1 MNQVAGHIGAGNS
14 VICLVGEDAGE
25 RRELVGLLERLDRE
39 ILCVDSGE
47 ALLARLPRDRAFVLI
62 AATNLPGISGMDLL
76 KDLRHRGVDCPT
88 ILISDESDIP
98 TAVDAMRAGATD
110 FIERP
115 YIDRVLLRRVQ
126 AALEDCDQH

>member
-126 AALEDCDQH
+126 AALEDCDQR